1 MWQKLQ
7 TEMKDKGFTVVA
19 VAMDSNVEAARPWIE
34 AAKPEYPALIDRD
47 HHVSELYNMV
57 NVPQCVWIDEDGR
70 IVRPPEV
77 AGTYE
82 GFRKMDRST
91 FTIPAEAAAVNA
103 RARETYYAAL
113 RDWIEKGAQ
122 SRFAYDPTAAREK
135 IARPSQ
141 EVAQAHAWFRLGRAL
156 AQRGD
161 KAGADAAFAKAKELH
176 PDSWNM
182 WRETLPKDARGLA
195 TGPAFWA
202 RLDALG
208 DKRYYAKVDIE
219 GMP

>member
-19 VAMDSNVEAARPWIE
+19 VAMDSNVDAARPWIE
-34 AAKPEYPALIDRD
+34 AAKPEYPALIDRT
-47 HHVSELYNMV
+47 HHVAELYNMV
-57 NVPQCVWIDEDGR
+57 NVPQCTWIDEAGR

-77 AGTYE
+77 AGAYE

-91 FTIPAEAAAVNA
+91 FTIPEEAVKANA

-113 RDWIEKGAQ
+113 RDWIDKGPA
-122 SRFAYDPTAAREK
+122 SKFAYDQRSAAEHVQRPTA
-135 IARPSQ
+135 

-161 KAGADAAFAKAKELH
+161 EAGAEAAFVKAKDLH

-195 TGPAFWA
+195 TGPVFWA

-208 DKRYYAKVDIE
+208 DKRYYGKVDIE